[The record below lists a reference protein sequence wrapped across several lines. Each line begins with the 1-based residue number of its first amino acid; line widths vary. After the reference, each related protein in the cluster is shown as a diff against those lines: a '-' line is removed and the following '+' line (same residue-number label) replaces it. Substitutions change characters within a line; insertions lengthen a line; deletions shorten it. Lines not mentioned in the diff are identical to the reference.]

1 MSASFAPVPDTAF
14 FDRAEALLRD
24 WRPGSPVGRVRSV
37 VGLLVEV
44 EGLRPPIGAFC
55 EIDVHEARDDA
66 KLALG
71 AEVVGFRGDA
81 TLVMPLGSVRGLRE
95 GAAVR
100 VARRADDVPTGPGC
114 LGRVLDGLG
123 RPIDGGAPL
132 RDVRMTPIEAEPTP
146 AVDRARIHRPLDL
159 GLRALNCFATVG
171 EGMRLGI
178 FAGSGVGKS
187 TLLGQLA
194 SQADVDVAVIALI
207 GERRREVREFIERDL
222 GDALERSV
230 VVVATSDEPAPMRA
244 RAARTATAIAEGYRD
259 QGRRVLLM
267 MDSLTRFCTAQR
279 EIGLATG
286 EPPTT
291 RGYTP
296 SVWSQLPKLLER
308 AGTTAGE
315 GSITGLYTV
324 LVEGDDM
331 NEPVADAAR
340 SLLDGHIELSRRIA
354 ERGRFPAIDVLSS
367 VSRVM
372 PDVTTSQHAAVAR
385 AAREA
390 LATYRDAED
399 LIAVGAYQ
407 EGADPRIDRARR
419 LQGPLE
425 RFLSQPRG
433 EVTPLDAGVS
443 MLTELMGQVGA
454 EVEVTATGN
463 EVPDVNGGAA

>member
-1 MSASFAPVPDTAF
+1 MSALVDADFYSAAAALGRDFPVF
-14 FDRAEALLRD
+14 ERA
-24 WRPGSPVGRVRSV
+24 GRVRGV

-55 EIDVHEARDDA
+55 EIDSEGAPEAT
-66 KLALG
+66 LP
-71 AEVVGFRGDA
+71 AEVVGFRDEV
-81 TLVMPLGSVRGLRE
+81 TLVMPLGPLHGLCVGAKVRVRGT
-95 GAAVR
+95 ADAVPSG
-100 VARRADDVPTGPGC
+100 VAT

-123 RPIDGGAPL
+123 RPIDGGGPIGHDTTMPL
-132 RDVRMTPIEAEPTP
+132 EAEPVPT
-146 AVDRARIHRPLDL
+146 VGRARIEHPLDL
-159 GLRALNCFATVG
+159 GLRALNTFSTIG
-171 EGMRLGI
+171 QGMRIGI

-194 SQADVDVAVIALI
+194 SQAEVDVSVIALI

-222 GDALERSV
+222 GDALSRSV
-230 VVVATSDEPAPMRA
+230 VVVSTSDEPAPMRT
-244 RAARTATAIAEGYRD
+244 RAARTATAIAEGFRD

-296 SVWSQLPKLLER
+296 SVWSQLPKLVER
-308 AGTTAGE
+308 AGTTSGP

-340 SLLDGHIELSRRIA
+340 SLLDGHVELSRKIA
-354 ERGRFPAIDVLSS
+354 ERGRFPAVDVLSS

-372 PDVTTSQHAAVAR
+372 PDVTDERHRTLAR
-385 AAREA
+385 RARQ
-390 LATYRDAED
+390 LMATYRDAED
-399 LIAVGAYQ
+399 LISVGAYQ
-407 EGADPRIDRARR
+407 QGTDPEIDRAREAWPA
-419 LQGPLE
+419 LQAYLT
-425 RFLSQPRG
+425 QPRG
-433 EVTPLDAGVS
+433 EVSSIEEGLAQLEALLPVEGVPGVENLPVNEGFQADVTPAGMQGGVS
-443 MLTELMGQVGA
+443 
-454 EVEVTATGN
+454 
-463 EVPDVNGGAA
+463 

>member
-1 MSASFAPVPDTAF
+1 MSAGHVTCETLVETSLLSERLQVALADWSPGVPF
-14 FDRAEALLRD
+14 
-24 WRPGSPVGRVRSV
+24 GRVRAV

-44 EGLRPPIGAFC
+44 EGIRPAIGSFV
-55 EIDVHEARDDA
+55 EIETEPAPSPSGA
-66 KLALG
+66 LAG
-71 AEVVGFRGDA
+71 EVVGFRGEA
-81 TLVMPLGSVRGLRE
+81 TLVVPLGRLEGLRI
-95 GAAVR
+95 GAIVR
-100 VARRADDVPTGPGC
+100 ERRSGHRAPSGPGC

-123 RPIDGGAPL
+123 QPIDGAGPL
-132 RDVRMTPIEAEPTP
+132 RKVTRVAVEAEP
-146 AVDRARIHRPLDL
+146 ASVVGRRRIERPLEL
-159 GLRALNCFATVG
+159 GLRALDVFTTVG

-194 SQADVDVAVIALI
+194 AQADVDVSVIALI

-222 GDALERSV
+222 GDALGRSV
-230 VVVATSDEPAPMRA
+230 VVVSTSDEPAPMRT
-244 RAARTATAIAEGYRD
+244 RAARTATAIAEGFRD
-259 QGRRVLLM
+259 RGLRVLLM

-279 EIGLATG
+279 EIGLAAG

-308 AGTTAGE
+308 AGTSTGR

-340 SLLDGHIELSRRIA
+340 SLLDGHVELSRRIA

-372 PDVTTSQHAAVAR
+372 PDVTTSEHGQL
-385 AAREA
+385 AREA
-390 LATYRDAED
+390 RRLLSTYRDAED
-399 LIAVGAYQ
+399 LISVGAYQ
-407 EGADPRIDRARR
+407 EGADANVDRARQ
-419 LQGPLE
+419 LKPALE
-425 RFLSQPRG
+425 AFMTQPRG
-433 EVTPLDAGVS
+433 EVTSLDAGIERLRTLLAPAS
-443 MLTELMGQVGA
+443 PAAAAA
-454 EVEVTATGN
+454 EAL
-463 EVPDVNGGAA
+463 A

>member
-1 MSASFAPVPDTAF
+1 MTRAIDAHFFERAHRCVEDWVPG
-14 FDRAEALLRD
+14 RAT
-24 WRPGSPVGRVRSV
+24 GRVRSL
-37 VGLLVEV
+37 VGLMVEIA
-44 EGLRPPIGAFC
+44 GLRPPVGAFC
-55 EIDVHEARDDA
+55 EIEVDSEGADPVGF
-66 KLALG
+66 LM
-71 AEVVGFRGDA
+71 AEVVGFREDA
-81 TLVMPLGSVRGLRE
+81 ALLMPLGSIRGLRV
-95 GAAVR
+95 GSPVR
-100 VARRADDVPTGPGC
+100 IARRADRVPTGAGV

-123 RPIDGGAPL
+123 RPIDGLGPL
-132 RDVRMTPIEAEPTP
+132 QRVNRVPVEADPTS
-146 AVDRARIHRPLDL
+146 AVARARIERPLDL
-159 GLRALNCFATVG
+159 GLRAMNCFTTVG

-194 SQADVDVAVIALI
+194 TQADVDVSVIALI

-222 GDALERSV
+222 GDALARSV
-230 VVVATSDEPAPMRA
+230 VVVATSDEPAPLRT
-244 RAARTATAIAEGYRD
+244 RAASTATAIAEGFRD
-259 QGRRVLLM
+259 QGSRVLLM

-279 EIGLATG
+279 EIGLAAG

-296 SVWSQLPKLLER
+296 SVWSQLPRLLER
-308 AGTTAGE
+308 AGTRAGA

-340 SLLDGHIELSRRIA
+340 SLLDGHVELSRRIA

-372 PDVTTSQHAAVAR
+372 PDVTAPEHGAVAR
-385 AAREA
+385 AAREV

-407 EGADPRIDRARR
+407 DGADPRIDRARR
-419 LQGPLE
+419 LKPQLE
-425 RFLSQPRG
+425 AFLNQPRG
-433 EVTPLDAGVS
+433 EVTDLATGLQQLTALMGANTAPATLDAGAVS
-443 MLTELMGQVGA
+443 SGSVGMQ
-454 EVEVTATGN
+454 
-463 EVPDVNGGAA
+463 GAAA

>member
-1 MSASFAPVPDTAF
+1 MSMAVPPLVDSGFFAV
-14 FDRAEALLRD
+14 AEARLRD
-24 WRPGSPVGRVRSV
+24 WTPGTRLGRVRSV

-55 EIDVHEARDDA
+55 EIDVEEPGTAAVER
-66 KLALG
+66 LA
-71 AEVVGFRGDA
+71 AEVVGFRDDA
-81 TLVMPLGSVRGLRE
+81 ALVMPLGAIRGLAE

-100 VARRADDVPTGPGC
+100 VARRADDVPTGEGC

-132 RDVRMTPIEAEPTP
+132 RGVRPTPLESEPVP
-146 AVDRARIHRPLDL
+146 AVDRARIERPLDL
-159 GLRALNCFATVG
+159 GLRAMNCFTTVG

-194 SQADVDVAVIALI
+194 SQADIDVAVIALI

-222 GDALERSV
+222 GDALARSV
-230 VVVATSDEPAPMRA
+230 VVVATSDEPAPMRT
-244 RAARTATAIAEGYRD
+244 RAAKTATAIAEGFRAE
-259 QGRRVLLM
+259 GRRVLLM

-308 AGTTAGE
+308 AGTSAGE

-340 SLLDGHIELSRRIA
+340 SLLDGHVELSRRIA

-372 PDVTTSQHAAVAR
+372 PDVATEAHVAVAR

-419 LQGPLE
+419 LQAPLE
-425 RFLSQPRG
+425 GYLTQPRG
-433 EVTPLDAGVS
+433 EVTRLEEGVAVPLAS
-443 MLTELMGQVGA
+443 SCSKSLR
-454 EVEVTATGN
+454 
-463 EVPDVNGGAA
+463 